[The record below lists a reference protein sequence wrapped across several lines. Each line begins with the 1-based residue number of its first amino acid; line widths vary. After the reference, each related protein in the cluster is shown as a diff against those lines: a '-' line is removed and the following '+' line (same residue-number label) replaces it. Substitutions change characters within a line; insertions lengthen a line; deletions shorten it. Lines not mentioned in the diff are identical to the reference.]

1 MKPLGIYLLLAGSCM
16 LFGIGLVAPVMTVTP
31 PSMEDFAPDNALGGL
46 TDLLG
51 GVFGFSLG
59 DGDEW
64 ESTTYTILSVI
75 EGFFNDGD
83 VALGLFLVFFSI
95 LFPVAKLCALWRATV
110 VISNGKDPGNAFRLI
125 DGLSKF
131 SLVEVL
137 VVAVVVTALKGLPL
151 NIEVLV
157 RWGLWVFVGSIFLGA
172 IASLFLRR
180 QVSFE
185 D

>member
-1 MKPLGIYLLLAGSCM
+1 MGIYLLLAGSCV

-31 PSMEDFAPDNALGGL
+31 PEMGDLMPDGLGGL
-46 TDLLG
+46 AELLG
-51 GVFGFSLG
+51 GAFGFSFG

-110 VISNGKDPGNAFRLI
+110 VVSNGKDPGNAFRLI

-137 VVAVVVTALKGLPL
+137 VVALVVTALKGLPL

-157 RWGLWVFVGSIFLGA
+157 RWGLWVFVGSIFLSA